1 MADQNINPVG
11 CLGRVLTILGALWL
25 GFLVLGGIGVL
36 SNVGISEGFFA
47 GAFGSAIPGV
57 LLLWAGRALR
67 RRARTMETQ
76 IEPVAPAPVLGP
88 TEKRVPTI
96 RVESSHTDTP
106 PTFPG
111 SAPIPTTPPP
121 AKQVPKTAQPVPS
134 SKETP
139 TVESFDLPP
148 PLEVPEPKTSRQLID
163 EARKKWGRPRT

>member
-76 IEPVAPAPVLGP
+76 IEPVAPAPVL
-88 TEKRVPTI
+88 
-96 RVESSHTDTP
+96 
-106 PTFPG
+106 
-111 SAPIPTTPPP
+111 
-121 AKQVPKTAQPVPS
+121 
-134 SKETP
+134 
-139 TVESFDLPP
+139 
-148 PLEVPEPKTSRQLID
+148 
-163 EARKKWGRPRT
+163 

>member
-11 CLGRVLTILGALWL
+11 CLGRVLTVLGTLWL
-25 GFLVLGGIGVL
+25 GFIILGGIGVL
-36 SNVGISEGFFA
+36 SDVGVSEGFFA

-76 IEPVAPAPVLGP
+76 IEPVTPAPVPSP

-96 RVESSHTDTP
+96 RVEPLSVETLP
-106 PTFPG
+106 PPPVRPAPKPASTV
-111 SAPIPTTPPP
+111 PIPKEPPP
-121 AKQVPKTAQPVPS
+121 
-134 SKETP
+134 EDLI
-139 TVESFDLPP
+139 DLPP
-148 PLEVPEPKTSRQLID
+148 PLVPPDPKTSRQLID

>member
-11 CLGRVLTILGALWL
+11 CLGRVLTVLGTLWL
-25 GFLVLGGIGVL
+25 GFIILGGIGVL
-36 SNVGISEGFFA
+36 SDVGVSEGFFA

-76 IEPVAPAPVLGP
+76 IEPVAPAPVPGP

-96 RVESSHTDTP
+96 RVEPSP
-106 PTFPG
+106 VE
-111 SAPIPTTPPP
+111 TPPP
-121 AKQVPKTAQPVPS
+121 PPVKPAPKPVSTFPIP
-134 SKETP
+134 KEP
-139 TVESFDLPP
+139 PQEDLIDLPP
-148 PLEVPEPKTSRQLID
+148 PLIPPEPKTSRQLID